1 MMVHKINS
9 SVDYNKWLKLLDTRL
24 NEPTN
29 QKSIKVTKAVKHM
42 NKKTLLDKTLGTS
55 VITAQCPIPP
65 WYS

>member
-9 SVDYNKWLKLLDTRL
+9 SVDYNKWLKLLDTQL

-29 QKSIKVTKAVKHM
+29 QNSIKVTKVVKHM
-42 NKKTLLDKTLGTS
+42 NKKALLDKTLGTS